1 MQGVFKHA
9 IAGKSIFRSEED
21 WNAYS
26 KGWTAENAKSAT
38 TEHVTA
44 KEGQIGSS
52 VLRSQPQFLAS
63 IADGWVWMDVSL
75 CRHCRPTG
83 LPADRVT
90 VVRLL
95 CRAVHFDP
103 AGNLLQERDRGVGC
117 ARRPEARD
125 RRDPKLCAACH
136 KLLGLRTVGCYA
148 RRCAPRVQL

>member
-103 AGNLLQERDRGVGC
+103 AGNQLQERDRGVGC

-125 RRDPKLCAACH
+125 RRNPKLCAARH
-136 KLLGLRTVGCYA
+136 KLLDL
-148 RRCAPRVQL
+148 CAIGR